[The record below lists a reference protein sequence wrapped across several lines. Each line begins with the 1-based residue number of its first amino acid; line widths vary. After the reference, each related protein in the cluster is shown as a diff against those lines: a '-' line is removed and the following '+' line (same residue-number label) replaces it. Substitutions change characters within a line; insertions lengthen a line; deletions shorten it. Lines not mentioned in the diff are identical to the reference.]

1 MNLWGSWLT
10 IIVFLDDDDV
20 ESSRKGVVLKI
31 LGRRKFLVRYND
43 CPDKLYSQPLF
54 EKLKVRNFR
63 VTELKGERRSY
74 WCEYLPYAS
83 IWHDKTGENI
93 WWNAEVVDLDPD
105 SDPENPKFFVMY
117 DDNGEAEG

>member
-1 MNLWGSWLT
+1 M
-10 IIVFLDDDDV
+10 

-83 IWHDKTGENI
+83 I
-93 WWNAEVVDLDPD
+93 
-105 SDPENPKFFVMY
+105 
-117 DDNGEAEG
+117 